1 LFLEPRIQKLEN
13 MLLEEIDH
21 DQNQQIKLH
30 FIAEVKDVLR
40 FSSAKKLIK
49 YAGTDP
55 VIKQSGKFRVNK
67 HISKQGSPWLRNI
80 LFQMAVGVVT
90 WEPYFREYFLRKKKE
105 FKSYKK
111 AMVAVINK
119 LIRVIYGIC
128 KNGAYFNPS
137 LSFYSKNYVSIC
149 EVSHA

>member
-1 LFLEPRIQKLEN
+1 
-13 MLLEEIDH
+13 M
-21 DQNQQIKLH
+21 
-30 FIAEVKDVLR
+30 
-40 FSSAKKLIK
+40 
-49 YAGTDP
+49 
-55 VIKQSGKFRVNK
+55 
-67 HISKQGSPWLRNI
+67 SKQGSPWLRNI

-90 WEPYFREYFLRKKKE
+90 WEPYFRKTFLRKKKE

-128 KNGAYFNPS
+128 KKGTYFNPG